1 MEKVERER
9 KRSRSHILAIQ
20 ISIFMSINLSGKI
33 KFNISDLK
41 LSSWK
46 KIDFSSRYFY
56 LV

>member
-9 KRSRSHILAIQ
+9 KRSRSHILAIK
-20 ISIFMSINLSGKI
+20 ISILMSINLSGKI